1 MEDTEEISVADG
13 LSRKLEREEMN
24 DRQTPIT
31 EGLLSSYPEDV
42 RVALYEAMAN
52 IPFVRN
58 LIAPDRRRAKDMPR
72 DERGR
77 VIVDFAHPH
86 ILEDMDY
93 FRPAARHYEK
103 YGCYTRLKVNANPNS
118 EYGRWAR
125 EELRRCWEGYVRPSD
140 GEWVPGYLYWYLN
153 YCPIMLTE
161 RDKSG
166 GERTG
171 NRVEGFPRV
180 WDGVYWRFHYLERAR
195 QSGRHAIELARRGCG
210 KSFSLAAIMSHNFVV
225 GKNAVANKRVMT
237 ILTAYQ
243 NEYLSGKD
251 GTLSKFVPMI
261 DFVARTTQFP
271 RRRLVDTQ
279 QKMQWIMGYKDVETG
294 TSMGSLNQVIGVSSK
309 DDEAKLRGKR
319 GDFLIE
325 EMGSFPKLL
334 SIYNTIRYGVE
345 EGEVAYGMIY
355 LVGTAN
361 EDQSDFDSA
370 KKLLYSPGAYNIYE
384 IENVYDKLNNGK
396 PTFGYFFPAYV
407 NRHGCY
413 DKDGNSDVVK
423 ALLSILNERDK
434 AKYSSDPS
442 TVLRVIAEM
451 PLTPAEA
458 IIKTGQNLFPV
469 SQLTER
475 LGQIDSKPSFY
486 DNVLTGELY
495 FDGDKVKFRP
505 GGVSVIRDFPHE
517 DNKGMEGGVE
527 IFELPQK
534 GKDGK
539 PQQGRYVAGLDP
551 YDDDASHTTSLGSLF
566 VLDLWTDRIVCE
578 YTGRPLFADEMYEN
592 VRKVCLFYDARLNY
606 ENNKKG
612 LFTYF
617 SRMHCVHLLTETLDI
632 LKDKQLIKEAG
643 YGNKAVGTIATQ
655 PINNYARS
663 RLREWL
669 LEPVTVPSPDNDGS
683 TIDMPRL
690 YLLKSRALIQELI
703 DWKIEGNY
711 DRVSAMGMLMLLR
724 EDRLAKCG
732 GVIDRADRADGR
744 GLAADPYFR
753 RMDKAFMEETGGGH
767 YFL

>member
-1 MEDTEEISVADG
+1 MEEERIECPLA
-13 LSRKLEREEMN
+13 RIEMN

-31 EGLLSSYPEDV
+31 ESLLAGYPEDV
-42 RVALYEAMAN
+42 RGQLAEVIAT
-52 IPFVRN
+52 IPFVKN
-58 LIAPDRRRAKDMPR
+58 LISPDRRRAKDMPH
-72 DERGR
+72 DEKGR
-77 VIVDFAHPH
+77 VIVDFANPH

-93 FRPAARHYEK
+93 FRPAAIHFKK

-161 RDKSG
+161 QGEGRSG
-166 GERTG
+166 D
-171 NRVEGFPRV
+171 RVEGFPKV

-195 QSGRHAIELARRGCG
+195 TNGCHAIELARRGCG

-345 EGEVAYGMIY
+345 EGNVAYGMIY

-384 IENVYDKLNNGK
+384 IENVYDKANNGR
-396 PTFGYFFPAYV
+396 PTFGYFFPSYICRL
-407 NRHGCY
+407 NCI
-413 DKDGNSDVVK
+413 DNDGNSDVVK
-423 ALLSILNERDK
+423 ALLQILLEREK
-434 AKYSSDPS
+434 AKYSSDPG

-451 PLTPAEA
+451 PITPAEA

-469 SQLTER
+469 TQLTER
-475 LGQIDSKPSFY
+475 LAQIDSNPRFY
-486 DNVLTGELY
+486 DGVKVGELVMKDSSVS
-495 FDGDKVKFRP
+495 FVPSADRP
-505 GGVSVIRDFPHE
+505 IREFPHE
-517 DNKGMEGGVE
+517 DNKGMTGAIEF
-527 IFELPQK
+527 FEMPVK
-534 GKDGK
+534 GKDGRV
-539 PQQGRYVAGLDP
+539 QGGRYIAGLDP

-566 VLDLWTDRIVCE
+566 VLDVWTDRIVCE
-578 YTGRPLFADEMYEN
+578 YTGRPQFADDMYEI
-592 VRKVCLFYDARLNY
+592 VRKVCIFYNARLNY

-612 LFTYF
+612 LFAYF
-617 SRMHCVHLLTETLDI
+617 SRMHSVYLLTETLDI
-632 LKDKQLIKEAG
+632 LRDKNLIKDVG
-643 YGNKAVGTIATQ
+643 YGNKAVGTNATL
-655 PINNYARS
+655 PVNNYARA
-663 RLREWL
+663 RIRDWL
-669 LEPVTVPSPDNDGS
+669 LTPVEVPSPDEDGS
-683 TIDMPRL
+683 TVTTLNL
-690 YLLKSRALIQELI
+690 YLIKSRPLLQELI
-703 DWKIEGNY
+703 QWNSTGNF

-724 EDRLAKCG
+724 EDVMSKCG
-732 GVIDRADRADGR
+732 GDVSKLHGKGVTTKEDPFF
-744 GLAADPYFR
+744 AAYDK
-753 RMDKAFMEETGGGH
+753 RMSELREGKGSTM
-767 YFL
+767 LK